1 MKLLTIATMML
12 ALLLSACATTGNP
25 QDPLEPMNRKVFAF
39 NDAVDTYAFKPVAK
53 GYAAVTPMP
62 VRTGIGNFFSN
73 LEDAWIGTNN
83 LLQGKPKAAASDVG
97 RLLVNTTVGIL
108 GLFDVATELGLEK
121 HDEDL
126 GQTLGVW
133 GVGPGPY
140 LVLPLFGSST
150 LRDSSNTL
158 ITLTVPYID
167 PVGSIDRVAIRNT
180 ARGVRVVDLRAQL
193 LAAGNAL
200 DEAALD
206 KYSFMRDFYLKRRV
220 NQIYDGN
227 PPKVKNKEDDDYLDD
242 PAPSAPTLTPVKPE
256 EPPAAQ
262 SVPAEPSGK

>member
-1 MKLLTIATMML
+1 MKLLTIVTMML

-83 LLQGKPKAAASDVG
+83 LLQGKPGAAASDVG

-140 LVLPLFGSST
+140 LVLPFFGSST

-158 ITLTVPYID
+158 VTLAVPYVD
-167 PVGSIDRVAIRNT
+167 PVGAVDRVAIRNT
-180 ARGVRVVDLRAQL
+180 ARAIRLVDLRAQL

-206 KYSFMRDFYLKRRV
+206 KYSFMRDFYLKRRI

-227 PPKVKNKEDDDYLDD
+227 PPKVKNKEDDDYLDE
-242 PAPSAPTLTPVKPE
+242 PAPPAAPAATKLE
-256 EPPAAQ
+256 EPPAGQFA
-262 SVPAEPSGK
+262 PAESSGK